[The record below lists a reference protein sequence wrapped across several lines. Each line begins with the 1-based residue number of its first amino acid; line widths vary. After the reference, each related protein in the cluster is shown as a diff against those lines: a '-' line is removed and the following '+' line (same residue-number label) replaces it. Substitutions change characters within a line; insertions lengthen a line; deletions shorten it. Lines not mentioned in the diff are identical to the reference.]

1 MKWNEMEC
9 NGMKWNA
16 MQCNAMQWNAMEW
29 IAIFE
34 ASNGMQCNAMEC
46 IAIFEVAS
54 SRRAPPPSVAR
65 DTRGV
70 ARTARPSDETKDPP
84 PSSLSLAR
92 SLARPPSLRC
102 ARRGRVSGSPRPTRR
117 RVTASFSASNRPR
130 ACFDGAVDRG
140 SVGSVAL
147 SRAASL
153 SRAPRAP
160 PRWGVDASS
169 CRRRDPKPTARRRA
183 KIERKAAEA
192 KASLPGESSKAKAGA
207 ETPTKGK
214 MKAPT
219 KGVLTLSEEVTVM

>member
-1 MKWNEMEC
+1 MVCNGMKWNEMEC

-153 SRAPRAP
+153 SRAPRRSLA
-160 PRWGVDASS
+160 
-169 CRRRDPKPTARRRA
+169 RRARRRVG
-183 KIERKAAEA
+183 
-192 KASLPGESSKAKAGA
+192 ASTRRRVDDATPNRPRGGARRSSARRPRRRPRSRASPQRPRRARRRRRRGR
-207 ETPTKGK
+207 
-214 MKAPT
+214 
-219 KGVLTLSEEVTVM
+219 